1 MIKSHIGRDFT
12 LNEVILTM
20 LTSTTT
26 DKVSGFSGVE
36 NTNHRLSISK
46 YMYDKDIMDT
56 DINDVTLPIIESL
69 LPDIMSRCS
78 LHCNGVIN
86 LHSKDGIV
94 ELNKILR

>member
-1 MIKSHIGRDFT
+1 
-12 LNEVILTM
+12 M

-26 DKVSGFSGVE
+26 TDKVSEFSGAE
-36 NTNHRLSISK
+36 NNNRMLISK
-46 YMYDKDIMDT
+46 YMYDKDIADT

-94 ELNKILR
+94 ELNKMLR

>member
-1 MIKSHIGRDFT
+1 
-12 LNEVILTM
+12 M

-26 DKVSGFSGVE
+26 TDKVSEFSGTE
-36 NTNHRLSISK
+36 NTNNHRMSISK

-56 DINDVTLPIIESL
+56 DINDVTLPIVESL
-69 LPDIMSRCS
+69 LPDIMRRCS

-86 LHSKDGIV
+86 LHSKDGIA